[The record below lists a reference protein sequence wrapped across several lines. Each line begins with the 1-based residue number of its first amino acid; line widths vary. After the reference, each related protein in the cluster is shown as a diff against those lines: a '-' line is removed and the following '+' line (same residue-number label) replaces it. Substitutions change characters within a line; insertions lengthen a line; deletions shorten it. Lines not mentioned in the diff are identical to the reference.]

1 MTKSARSEVSC
12 GKNRTYAQ
20 ISPEGMGPVGR
31 SARLGLAGPPALQQ
45 GGQLLPEEGEEV
57 M

>member
-1 MTKSARSEVSC
+1 M
-12 GKNRTYAQ
+12 YAQ
-20 ISPEGMGPVGR
+20 ISPDGMGLVGR

-45 GGQLLPEEGEEV
+45 GRQLLPEEDEEV